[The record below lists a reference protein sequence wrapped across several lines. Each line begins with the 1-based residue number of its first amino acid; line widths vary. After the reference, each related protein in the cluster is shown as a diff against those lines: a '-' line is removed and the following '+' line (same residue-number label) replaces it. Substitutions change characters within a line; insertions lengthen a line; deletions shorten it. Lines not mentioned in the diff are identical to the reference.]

1 MKDKITVIMLSAG
14 SSTRTWPLTIK
25 RPKPLLKVANKEI
38 IMYNLEALDKIRE
51 IQEVL
56 VVVGFKKEMIIEFLK
71 DKRFNFNIS
80 FIEQKEQLG
89 TGDAVRSVF
98 ENREIKGKIIIMG
111 GDDIFSYEDIK
122 NCINEDYA
130 ILVKK
135 VNDIKNFGAVIKE
148 NEFLK
153 DIIEKPGTEI
163 SDLANTGV
171 YVLDESIKEEIK
183 KIRKSP
189 RGEFELV
196 DAIKEFSK
204 RKKIKVLEVK
214 DYWLPI
220 TYPWALLDANAF
232 MLERINE
239 KIEGIIEERV
249 TVKGKLILGKNSI
262 IKSGAYIEGP
272 VMIGENCVIGPNCY
286 LRGST
291 TIGNNCHIGQAVEIK
306 NSIFFDNSKC
316 NHLSYIGDS
325 VIGYNVNLGAGTIT
339 ANLRHDNASVKS
351 MIKGQLIDTNRRKLG
366 TIIGDNVHT
375 GIHTSIYPGRK
386 IYPEKTTL
394 PGEVVKYDVE

>member
-51 IQEVL
+51 IQEVI

-98 ENREIKGKIIIMG
+98 ENRKIKGKIIIMG

-153 DIIEKPGTEI
+153 DIIEKPETEI

-272 VMIGENCVIGPNCY
+272 VMIGENCIIGPNCY

-386 IYPEKTTL
+386 LYPEKTTL

>member
-51 IQEVL
+51 IQEVI

-98 ENREIKGKIIIMG
+98 ENRKIKGKIIIMG

-272 VMIGENCVIGPNCY
+272 VMIGENCIIGPNCY

-386 IYPEKTTL
+386 LYPEKTTL